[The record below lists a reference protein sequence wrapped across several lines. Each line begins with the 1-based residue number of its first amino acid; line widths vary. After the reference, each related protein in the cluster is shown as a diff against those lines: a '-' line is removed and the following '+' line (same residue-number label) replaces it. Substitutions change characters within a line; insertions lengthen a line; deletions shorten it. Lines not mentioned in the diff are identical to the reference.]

1 MEGFSD
7 AGSIPA
13 SSITK
18 SAWLLCH
25 ALYLY
30 LTLFYYRKIATYIFD
45 GCLYC
50 RKTEIYFLWKKDIIV
65 LQIEKR
71 DIL

>member
-18 SAWLLCH
+18 GVWHSSH
-25 ALYLY
+25 TFYLY
-30 LTLFYYRKIATYIFD
+30 LTLFYYRKIPTYIFD
-45 GCLYC
+45 GYLYC
-50 RKTEIYFLWKKDIIV
+50 RKTEIY
-65 LQIEKR
+65 
-71 DIL
+71 IL